1 MIGWVALV
9 GAFLAGL
16 LSFASPC
23 VLPLTPVYLAQL
35 VGPAVWE
42 APDLK
47 PSDRPR
53 LRRVAFVTALAFVGG
68 FALAFIALGATASEL
83 GSLLA
88 AHATLLRRIG
98 GGALVALGLYVTG
111 LLPLPWLDRTQRIP
125 VRMGKPGY
133 ASAFLVG
140 IIFALGWTPCV
151 GPVLAGFLA
160 LAAQGETLSAGVL
173 LLAVYAL
180 GLGLPFLALGL
191 AFDRVAPLLARL
203 RRWSR
208 LIELLTGLLLVAM
221 GVMIYMNW
229 LLIVNSWLPLPAWV
243 I

>member
-1 MIGWVALV
+1 MIGWAGLV

-23 VLPLTPVYLAQL
+23 VLPLTPVYLAQI
-35 VGPAVWE
+35 VGPTVWE
-42 APDLK
+42 AHDLK
-47 PSDRPR
+47 PPDRLW
-53 LRRVAFVTALAFVGG
+53 LRRATFLTALAFVAG

-88 AHATLLRRIG
+88 AHAMLLRRIG
-98 GGALVALGLYVTG
+98 GVLLVLLGLYVTG
-111 LLPLPWLDRTQRIP
+111 LLPLPWLDRTRRIP

-133 ASAFLVG
+133 ATMFLVG
-140 IIFALGWTPCV
+140 IIFAIGWTPCV
-151 GPVLAGFLA
+151 GPVLAGILA
-160 LAAQGETLSAGVL
+160 LAAQSGTLQAGVL

-191 AFDRVAPLLARL
+191 AFDRLTPLLARL

-221 GVMIYMNW
+221 GVMIFMNW
-229 LLIVNSWLPLPAWV
+229 LLVVNSWLPLPAWAL
-243 I
+243 

>member
-1 MIGWVALV
+1 MTGWAGLA

-23 VLPLTPVYLAQL
+23 VLPLTPVYLAQM

-42 APDLK
+42 SPDQK
-47 PSDRPR
+47 PLDRS
-53 LRRVAFVTALAFVGG
+53 LRRGVFLTALAFVAG
-68 FALAFIALGATASEL
+68 FALTFIALGATASEL

-88 AHATLLRRIG
+88 AHAALLRRIG
-98 GGALVALGLYVTG
+98 GVLLVALGFYVAG
-111 LLPLPWLDRTQRIP
+111 ILPLPWLDRTRRLP
-125 VRMGKPGY
+125 MRMGKPGY
-133 ASAFLVG
+133 ATALLVG
-140 IIFALGWTPCV
+140 IIFAFGWTPCV
-151 GPVLAGFLA
+151 GPVLAGILA
-160 LAAQGETLSAGVL
+160 LAAQSGSLATGVL

>member
-1 MIGWVALV
+1 MVGWAGLV

-35 VGPAVWE
+35 VGPGVWE
-42 APDLK
+42 APALK
-47 PSDRPR
+47 PQER
-53 LRRVAFVTALAFVGG
+53 LRLRGIAFVTALAFVAG

-88 AHATLLRRIG
+88 AHAVLLRRIG
-98 GGALVALGLYVTG
+98 GVALVALGLYVTG
-111 LLPLPWLDRTQRIP
+111 LLPLPWLDRTRRIP
-125 VRMGKPGY
+125 IRMGKPGY
-133 ASAFLVG
+133 ATAFVVG

-151 GPVLAGFLA
+151 GPVLAGILA
-160 LAAQGETLSAGVL
+160 LAAQSGTLSAGVL

-191 AFDRVAPLLARL
+191 AFDRLAPMLARL

-208 LIELLTGLLLVAM
+208 LIELLTGLLLMAM
-221 GVMIYMNW
+221 GVMIYMSW
-229 LLIVNSWLPLPAWV
+229 LLVVNSWLPLPAWV
-243 I
+243 M

>member
-1 MIGWVALV
+1 MVGWAGLV

-23 VLPLTPVYLAQL
+23 VLPLTPVYIAQM
-35 VGPAVWE
+35 VGPTVWD
-42 APDLK
+42 APPEK
-47 PSDRPR
+47 RPDRSR
-53 LRRVAFVTALAFVGG
+53 LRRATFLTALAFVAG

-83 GSLLA
+83 GSLLTVHA
-88 AHATLLRRIG
+88 ALLRRVG
-98 GGALVALGLYVTG
+98 GVALVALGLYVTG
-111 LLPLPWLDRTQRIP
+111 LLPLPWLDRTRRIP
-125 VRMGKPGY
+125 MRMGKPGY
-133 ASAFLVG
+133 ATAFLVG

-151 GPVLAGFLA
+151 GPVLAGILA
-160 LAAQGETLSAGVL
+160 LAAQSGTLSAGVL

-191 AFDRVAPLLARL
+191 AFDRLAPLLARL

-208 LIELLTGLLLVAM
+208 LIELLTGLLLMAM

-243 I
+243 M

>member
-1 MIGWVALV
+1 MV

-23 VLPLTPVYLAQL
+23 VLPLTPIYIVQM
-35 VGPAVWE
+35 VGPTVWD
-42 APDLK
+42 APTLK
-47 PSDRPR
+47 RPDRLR
-53 LRRVAFVTALAFVGG
+53 LRRATFLTALAFVGG

-98 GGALVALGLYVTG
+98 GFALVALGLYVTG
-111 LLPLPWLDRTQRIP
+111 MLPLPWLDRTRRIP

-133 ASAFLVG
+133 ATAFLVG

-151 GPVLAGFLA
+151 GPVLAGILA
-160 LAAQGETLSAGVL
+160 LAAQSGTLSAGVL

-191 AFDRVAPLLARL
+191 AFDHLAPLLARL

-229 LLIVNSWLPLPAWV
+229 LLVVNSWLPLPAWV
-243 I
+243 V

>member
-1 MIGWVALV
+1 MVGWAGLA

-23 VLPLTPVYLAQL
+23 VLPLTPVYLAQM
-35 VGPAVWE
+35 VGPTVWE
-42 APDLK
+42 APPEK
-47 PSDRPR
+47 QPDRLR
-53 LRRVAFVTALAFVGG
+53 LRRATFLTALAFVAG

-88 AHATLLRRIG
+88 THAVFLRRVG
-98 GGALVALGLYVTG
+98 GVALVALGLYVTR
-111 LLPLPWLDRTQRIP
+111 LLPLPWLDRTRRIP
-125 VRMGKPGY
+125 IRMGKPGY
-133 ASAFLVG
+133 ATMFLVG
-140 IIFALGWTPCV
+140 IIFAIGWTPCV
-151 GPVLAGFLA
+151 GPVLAGILA
-160 LAAQGETLSAGVL
+160 LAAQSGTLSAGVL

-191 AFDRVAPLLARL
+191 AFDRLAPLLARL

-208 LIELLTGLLLVAM
+208 LIELLTGLLLMAM

-243 I
+243 M